1 MVGKERIEET
11 IDPEQAIDRALDT
24 YLKKGYSEEWI
35 HQRLLAIRI
44 RNELTDE
51 WKKRGV
57 QKGKEYAILTDE
69 ISRAWSGMT
78 TGQYKR
84 LKGLTKENL
93 RDNMTDLEL
102 VLTMLAEASTTD
114 ISKTAKPQTFEENK
128 QVAKRGGKVAGIARQ
143 ALEAETGKPVI
154 TEKNAFDFQQL
165 VTDIVEDAAE
175 LPENPTEKKQKPAKE
190 KKAAKQ
196 KKKVS
201 KERKVKRPIRTQEPK
216 PACLNPVADYLP
228 ISKIENGIIY
238 TKDHRYVKVVE
249 VVPINFMLRSAQE
262 QRNIIY
268 SFVSYLKISPIKLQ
282 IKVLT
287 HLDKPLKSY
296 DFLRSV
302 LP

>member
-1 MVGKERIEET
+1 MAEVKDNSSIQLFEDQKIRTAWDAEKEEWYFSIIDVISVLTGTANPRRYWSDLKRKLKAEGANELYEKIVQLKMLSSDGKRYKTDVANTEQLLRIIQSITSPKAEPFKAWLAMVGKERIEET
-11 IDPEQAIDRALDT
+11 IDPERAIDRALDT

-175 LPENPTEKKQKPAKE
+175 ISDNQN
-190 KKAAKQ
+190 
-196 KKKVS
+196 KKK
-201 KERKVKRPIRTQEPK
+201 
-216 PACLNPVADYLP
+216 
-228 ISKIENGIIY
+228 
-238 TKDHRYVKVVE
+238 
-249 VVPINFMLRSAQE
+249 
-262 QRNIIY
+262 
-268 SFVSYLKISPIKLQ
+268 
-282 IKVLT
+282 
-287 HLDKPLKSY
+287 
-296 DFLRSV
+296 
-302 LP
+302 

>member
-1 MVGKERIEET
+1 MAEVNDNGSIQLFEDQKIRTAWDAEKEEWYFSIIDVISVLTGTANPRRYWSDLKRKLKAEGANELYEKIVQLKMLSSDGKRYKTDVANTEQLLRIIQAIPSPKAEPFKAWLAMVGKERIEET

-175 LPENPTEKKQKPAKE
+175 LPENPTEKK
-190 KKAAKQ
+190 
-196 KKKVS
+196 
-201 KERKVKRPIRTQEPK
+201 
-216 PACLNPVADYLP
+216 D
-228 ISKIENGIIY
+228 
-238 TKDHRYVKVVE
+238 KD
-249 VVPINFMLRSAQE
+249 
-262 QRNIIY
+262 
-268 SFVSYLKISPIKLQ
+268 
-282 IKVLT
+282 
-287 HLDKPLKSY
+287 
-296 DFLRSV
+296 
-302 LP
+302 